1 MDARLIMLTRH
12 ETLVVYDGV
21 IMSTFTCVVLED
33 HTSDSLSLHRTPGH
47 SHGGWEA
54 SRMQVQASNEFTRIM
69 IFRQPDSDDHD
80 NVGG

>member
-1 MDARLIMLTRH
+1 MDACLIMLTRH

-21 IMSTFTCVVLED
+21 ITSTFTSVVLED

-47 SHGGWEA
+47 SSWEA

-69 IFRQPDSDDHD
+69 IFRQPYSDDHD